1 MRRWQSARL
10 WCGLAPKV
18 VYSRPQRRAPTA
30 QTDRLLR
37 LVERQIM
44 TLRATLAIGAPMVWT
59 RTEGSVHPSVPNVAR
74 AYSPHSGRVGIGADA
89 RVESTCGQRAACR

>member
-1 MRRWQSARL
+1 MRGICTNAR
-10 WCGLAPKV
+10 G
-18 VYSRPQRRAPTA
+18 RN
-30 QTDRLLR
+30 QTHRLLR

-44 TLRATLAIGAPMVWT
+44 TLHATLAIGAPMIAPMVWT

>member
-1 MRRWQSARL
+1 
-10 WCGLAPKV
+10 
-18 VYSRPQRRAPTA
+18 
-30 QTDRLLR
+30 
-37 LVERQIM
+37 M
-44 TLRATLAIGAPMVWT
+44 TLHATLAIGAPMVWT